1 MYINDCAGLA
11 EEDELSARF
20 AGRDQPPLRA
30 VSPKP
35 LRKGPP
41 MKTRSVLSLAGA
53 ALLASVAAANA
64 SLIIVP
70 NGNAGGIQATT
81 ETALDGGPG
90 FPTSL
95 YGYVGSAYL
104 QAADTGYYKFTFEGS
119 GNSAA
124 TNTFT
129 FGTTTFTSNPPGGTG
144 TGSTP
149 AGTSFTEFL
158 TAGTTIAFNF
168 TSSTGCN
175 ITAPNTSSACAY
187 LVALAGSVTSPGA
200 TGPQSTAWIGL
211 SDSAYPTA
219 DSDFQDM
226 VVRVDQIPEPASSVL
241 LGAGLIA
248 LGLIRRRKAG

>member
-1 MYINDCAGLA
+1 
-11 EEDELSARF
+11 
-20 AGRDQPPLRA
+20 
-30 VSPKP
+30 
-35 LRKGPP
+35 
-41 MKTRSVLSLAGA
+41 MKTPAILSLAGA
-53 ALLASVAAANA
+53 ALLASIGAANA

-70 NGNAGGIQATT
+70 NGGTGGIQATS
-81 ETALDGGPG
+81 ELVSDGGPG
-90 FPTSL
+90 FPTNI
-95 YGYVGSAYL
+95 YGYIGPAYL
-104 QAADTGYYKFTFEGS
+104 EAVDTGYYKFTFEGS

-129 FGTTTFTSNPPGGTG
+129 EGTTTFTSYPTGGTG

-175 ITAPNTSSACAY
+175 ITAPGTSSACAY
-187 LVALAGSVTSPGA
+187 LVALANSPTSLGA

-211 SDSAYPTA
+211 SDSAYPG

-226 VVRVDQIPEPASSVL
+226 VVRVDQIPEPASVAV
-241 LGAGLIA
+241 LGAGLLA
-248 LGLIRRRKAG
+248 LGLIRRRKAV